1 MEQQYKSEL
10 FKVVCRLRC
19 MSDAEINEFQEEFI
33 KEHGDPNG
41 AAKRIF
47 EAVKASKKQPLVC
60 LSYASKWHCFDTRS
74 CKIIYCPPNRNQIAR
89 W

>member
-1 MEQQYKSEL
+1 MEVRPMEQQYKSEL

-47 EAVKASKKQPLVC
+47 EAVKASKKSNPLC
-60 LSYASKWHCFDTRS
+60 A
-74 CKIIYCPPNRNQIAR
+74 
-89 W
+89 

>member
-1 MEQQYKSEL
+1 
-10 FKVVCRLRC
+10 

-47 EAVKASKKQPLVC
+47 EAVKASKKATPCVLELCQ
-60 LSYASKWHCFDTRS
+60 
-74 CKIIYCPPNRNQIAR
+74 
-89 W
+89 